1 MLAFFFMTLG
11 KSQTPPCTLGVVYI
25 NEGHT
30 SGDPEDYIEIYNSGT
45 SDCSLEGLQLDDN
58 IELEDFTFGQ
68 VILKANNFWIG
79 YEDQDTSF
87 ASSITYSSSFKSET
101 ISLD

>member
-1 MLAFFFMTLG
+1 MTLG

-25 NEGHT
+25 NGGHT
-30 SGDPEDYIEIYNSGT
+30 SRNPEDYIEIYNFGT
-45 SDCSLEGLQLDDN
+45 SDCSLEGFQLDNN

-68 VILKANNFWIG
+68 VILKANDFSIG